1 MRSKLQFGLMSEEFY
16 SVIKLISGEEI
27 FALVSIDENYDE
39 PVIILQNPIMMSIIN
54 SPKGSYIKVKR
65 WIELSSED
73 IFVMKFDRIL
83 TMSESKDAK
92 LIAIYDNYI
101 DSEGDS
107 ENIIDMHTSNGKVKI
122 TDQMGYISSVEDARK
137 KFEELFKLN
146 QKPKET

>member
-65 WIELSSED
+65 WVELSSED
-73 IFVMKFDRIL
+73 IFIMKFDRIL

-137 KFEELFKLN
+137 KFEELFKIN

>member
-1 MRSKLQFGLMSEEFY
+1 MSEEFY

-65 WIELSSED
+65 WVELSSED
-73 IFVMKFDRIL
+73 IFIMKFDRIL

-137 KFEELFKLN
+137 KFEELFKIN
-146 QKPKET
+146 QGPKET

>member
-1 MRSKLQFGLMSEEFY
+1 MSEEFY

-39 PVIILQNPIMMSIIN
+39 PVIILQNPIVMTIMN
-54 SPKGSYIKVKR
+54 SSKGSYIKVKR

-101 DSEGDS
+101 DSEQDS
-107 ENIIDMHTSNGKVKI
+107 DNIIDMHTPNGKVKI

-137 KFEELFKLN
+137 KFEELFKIN
-146 QKPKET
+146 QGPKET

>member
-39 PVIILQNPIMMSIIN
+39 PVIILQNPIVMSIIN

-73 IFVMKFDRIL
+73 IFIMKFDRIL

-101 DSEGDS
+101 DSEGES
-107 ENIIDMHTSNGKVKI
+107 ENIVDMHTSNGKVKV

-137 KFEELFKLN
+137 KFEQLFKIN
-146 QKPKET
+146 QGPKET

>member
-1 MRSKLQFGLMSEEFY
+1 MGEEFY

-73 IFVMKFDRIL
+73 IFIMKFDRIL

-137 KFEELFKLN
+137 KFEELSKLN

>member
-73 IFVMKFDRIL
+73 IFIMKFDRIL